1 MQILALRGEN
11 CKKDR
16 NGFSKGETMP
26 QFRAGFNL
34 NCTTKDEV
42 AGVFLFA
49 LAYATITI
57 YSDQRLEHGLR
68 QPEHIRQNPA

>member
-49 LAYATITI
+49 LA
-57 YSDQRLEHGLR
+57 
-68 QPEHIRQNPA
+68 